1 MSNDAEEKGFTV
13 RDRRAGAKQDDT
25 ETPEGSPPDAGP
37 DANGT
42 AATEPGGA
50 AEASITSLV
59 LWLAGMAHA
68 GLGEIPDPVTGQ
80 LEKNLEAS
88 RQIIDLLGVLE
99 QKTKG
104 NLTEDEARI
113 MATIT
118 TELRIR
124 YVQTVN
130 TDK

>member
-1 MSNDAEEKGFTV
+1 MSDNNEEKGFTV
-13 RDRRAGAKQDDT
+13 RDRRGGAKQDDT
-25 ETPEGSPPDAGP
+25 GTPNGSPPDAGQV
-37 DANGT
+37 ANGT
-42 AATEPGGA
+42 DGTEPGVA

-113 MATIT
+113 LGTIA

-130 TDK
+130 SDK